1 MSLTHASSTGPRRIE
16 RKRASADRGRI
27 CAQAFSSS
35 TRGRRRPGPSSL
47 TPMGRPSRTP
57 DKRSRRF
64 FRSPGWVEHDPESLW
79 SSAVSTA
86 REALRRAGCEP
97 SALAAV
103 GIANQRETA
112 LIWDRATGKP
122 ICNAIVWQDRRTAE
136 ACSALKASGCEPQV
150 TAVTGLLLD
159 PYFSATKIAW
169 ALDAAPGARAAAE
182 RGELA
187 FGTVDSFL
195 LWRLTNGALHAT
207 DATNA
212 SRTMLYD
219 IRKGEWDDDMLRLF
233 NVPASILPEVRDTA
247 AEFGVSASEHLGA
260 AVPIRALIGD
270 QQSALIG
277 QACVAPGM
285 VKATYGTGGFL
296 LLNTGE
302 TPTPSGNRLLTTVA
316 YQWRGLRAYALE
328 GSIFSAGATVQ
339 WLRDGLNII
348 AKAAEAGELAAA
360 SDRAQSVYC
369 VPAFAGL
376 GAPHWNSEAR
386 ALLQRHH
393 PRNDPQRDRPGGA
406 RERRLPDPRPRR
418 GDEIGLGRRNRRH
431 SRRRRDGGERLDH
444 AVSGRHPRRSR
455 RPAEGLGIDRARCS
469 LRRRL
474 AGRALSWTRVLR
486 RKAQKGPALHTAH
499 GRRDARATVSGLAGG
514 GAEGAR
520 KSTPASRSAPCWRNY
535 PTSALALLKTKKG
548 FQRVRRK
555 NCNFCR
561 RNRLL
566 GPGGE
571 ELKTQR
577 KDLKAKAQGNES
589 RPQGNESQAQGNENR

>member
-1 MSLTHASSTGPRRIE
+1 M
-16 RKRASADRGRI
+16 RAGVLVIDQGTT
-27 CAQAFSSS
+27 S
-35 TRGRRRPGPSSL
+35 TRAIVFDADGAPVADARQEIPQIFPQ
-47 TPMGRPSRTP
+47 
-57 DKRSRRF
+57 
-64 FRSPGWVEHDPESLW
+64 PGWVEHDPESLW

-86 REALRRAGCEP
+86 RGALRRAGREP
-97 SALAAV
+97 ATLAAV

-112 LIWDRATGKP
+112 LLWERASGKP
-122 ICNAIVWQDRRTAE
+122 IGNAIVWQDRRTAE
-136 ACSALKASGCEPQV
+136 ACSALKAGGCEPQV

-195 LWRLTNGALHAT
+195 LWRLTNGAVHAT

-386 ALLQRHH
+386 ALLSGITRGTT
-393 PRNDPQRDRPGGA
+393 RNEIARAALESVGYQTRDLVEAMRSDWGGAIDVIRADGGMAASDWTMQFLADILAVPVDRPKGLESTAQGA
-406 RERRLPDPRPRR
+406 AFAAGWQAGLYPGPESFAEKRRKDRLFTPLMDGATRERLYR
-418 GDEIGLGRRNRRH
+418 GWQE
-431 SRRRRDGGERLDH
+431 
-444 AVSGRHPRRSR
+444 AVR
-455 RPAEGLGIDRARCS
+455 
-469 LRRRL
+469 
-474 AGRALSWTRVLR
+474 RAL
-486 RKAQKGPALHTAH
+486 
-499 GRRDARATVSGLAGG
+499 
-514 GAEGAR
+514 
-520 KSTPASRSAPCWRNY
+520 
-535 PTSALALLKTKKG
+535 
-548 FQRVRRK
+548 
-555 NCNFCR
+555 
-561 RNRLL
+561 
-566 GPGGE
+566 
-571 ELKTQR
+571 
-577 KDLKAKAQGNES
+577 
-589 RPQGNESQAQGNENR
+589 